1 VIEMRE
7 HLERLLSEL
16 KRLTPKE
23 RAFVLNFVVN
33 RTGNKSIDQRN
44 FEFDLTLNKFRNANR
59 MLRVFNMLY
68 ELTNEEIVKLAEK
81 LRR

>member
-1 VIEMRE
+1 MRE

-16 KRLTPKE
+16 KKLTPKE
-23 RAFVLNFVVN
+23 RAVVLNCVAN

-44 FEFDLTLNKFRNANR
+44 FEFDLTLNKFRNARR
-59 MLRVFNMLY
+59 MLRVYNMLY
-68 ELTNEEIVKLAEK
+68 ELTNEEIMKLAEK